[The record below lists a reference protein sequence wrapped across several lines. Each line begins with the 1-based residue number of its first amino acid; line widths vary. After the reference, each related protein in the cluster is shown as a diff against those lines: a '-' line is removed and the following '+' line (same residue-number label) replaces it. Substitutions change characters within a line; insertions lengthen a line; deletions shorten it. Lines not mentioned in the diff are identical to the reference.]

1 MSEKHIFSMSAEE
14 LDDFMEG
21 GFHEL
26 NEEAQRAVGT
36 MMLLCTDYVEYIM
49 QCDLWDDFTD
59 YMKSEEVEIH

>member
-1 MSEKHIFSMSAEE
+1 MNEKHIISMSAEE
-14 LDDFMEG
+14 LDGFMQD

-26 NEEAQRAVGT
+26 NDEAQRALGT

-59 YMKSEEVEIH
+59 YMKAEEVEIH